1 MSWFHDDGYISGPS
15 KPSMFVAIEENDTK
29 FEKRSRI
36 REKMYRYFDEGN
48 AKRIVES
55 LNIL

>member
-29 FEKRSRI
+29 LIDDLYEKKQK
-36 REKMYRYFDEGN
+36 EKME
-48 AKRIVES
+48 V
-55 LNIL
+55 